1 MNIKKNAGAARERML
16 SNQMTGKLPWGMFKV
31 IRRDLLE
38 KVNVQFEGY
47 SVGEE
52 AIFSFEILRNAQNV
66 KFADKVI
73 YHYVQNSNGQ
83 HTKGDKDPW
92 HPMVTAMKNHLQEIG
107 EYEKYKKSLNSLAL
121 KAISIGMYR
130 CTMNTNVTD
139 AIKFMSNLHKEYSE
153 EFDIKTFDKVNS
165 YIKIHIQTH
174 KLHIWRKAKKP
185 SPKILEHLLLCNH
198 HCLQTKHIFLYNASI
213 PHF

>member
-121 KAISIGMYR
+121 KAILLV
-130 CTMNTNVTD
+130 CTV
-139 AIKFMSNLHKEYSE
+139 A
-153 EFDIKTFDKVNS
+153 
-165 YIKIHIQTH
+165 Q
-174 KLHIWRKAKKP
+174 
-185 SPKILEHLLLCNH
+185 
-198 HCLQTKHIFLYNASI
+198 
-213 PHF
+213 